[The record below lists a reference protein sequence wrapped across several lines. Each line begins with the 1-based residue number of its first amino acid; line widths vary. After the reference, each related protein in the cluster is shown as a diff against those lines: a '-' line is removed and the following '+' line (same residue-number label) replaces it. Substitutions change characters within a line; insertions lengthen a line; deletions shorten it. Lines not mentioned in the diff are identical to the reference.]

1 MGSKVR
7 GIAQGRG
14 WVAARILVVDDEPTV
29 LSVVSKALSIRG
41 YETRAV
47 LSPTRALEMATEAS
61 FDLVLSDVIMP
72 EMCGPELVK
81 RIALICPTTAILLMS
96 GQTAAEALPTRTAF
110 IGKPFLMKD
119 LYSAV
124 EKALTPHQAA
134 PLADG

>member
-1 MGSKVR
+1 M
-7 GIAQGRG
+7 
-14 WVAARILVVDDEPTV
+14 AARILVVDDEPLV
-29 LSVVSKALSIRG
+29 LGVVSKALSIRG
-41 YETRAV
+41 YETQAAS
-47 LSPTRALEMATEAS
+47 SPAKALEMATAAH

-81 RIALICPTTAILLMS
+81 RIAQKCPTTAILLMS
-96 GQTAAEALPTRTAF
+96 GQTAAEALPTRAAF

-124 EKALTPHQAA
+124 EKALTPNPAG